1 MLLFAAQL
9 CAVTEKYS
17 EYTGYMSV
25 DNLIMQI
32 SSQKPRNEVN
42 WMTINKTVS
51 GKSPRLDVIYVM
63 IAANLVRGK

>member
-1 MLLFAAQL
+1 VILFAAQL

-17 EYTGYMSV
+17 ENTGYMSV

-63 IAANLVRGK
+63 IAAKLVRGK